1 VNTVRVCVIEAKGST
16 PRDVGAAM
24 VISQAGLTGTIGG
37 GALEHD
43 ATAWAQKLLNHDVWY
58 RETKAYP
65 LGPSLGQC
73 CGGYTKLL
81 FEVMSAGAFSN
92 TENGLILR
100 SLESGTAPII
110 IQDRHTRQEDWP
122 LSLSRVVQD
131 MLSGAQTPA
140 PTLVND
146 AWYVE
151 PVKPTKNTL
160 FLYGAGHVGRAVVS
174 AMAGLP
180 FHIMWV
186 DTAAD
191 RFPDNVPDHASAT
204 PATAPATIA
213 RHAPNDAWHMVM
225 TYSHT
230 LDLAI
235 CQAVLD
241 RGQFSYLGVIG
252 SKTKRARFTRRLGD
266 SGISPGMVDKMICPV
281 GLPDLDGK
289 EPSVIA
295 ISIAADLLQRLSSA
309 RYVSDTISA
318 SQLRGT
324 MGS

>member
-1 VNTVRVCVIEAKGST
+1 
-16 PRDVGAAM
+16 
-24 VISQAGLTGTIGG
+24 
-37 GALEHD
+37 
-43 ATAWAQKLLNHDVWY
+43 
-58 RETKAYP
+58 
-65 LGPSLGQC
+65 
-73 CGGYTKLL
+73 
-81 FEVMSAGAFSN
+81 
-92 TENGLILR
+92 
-100 SLESGTAPII
+100 
-110 IQDRHTRQEDWP
+110 
-122 LSLSRVVQD
+122 
-131 MLSGAQTPA
+131 
-140 PTLVND
+140 
-146 AWYVE
+146 
-151 PVKPTKNTL
+151 
-160 FLYGAGHVGRAVVS
+160 
-174 AMAGLP
+174 
-180 FHIMWV
+180 
-186 DTAAD
+186 
-191 RFPDNVPDHASAT
+191 
-204 PATAPATIA
+204 
-213 RHAPNDAWHMVM
+213 MVM